1 MYRNVAGTR
10 GKRRIRPRRIAASRL
25 IHAWFRDPMIK
36 EIGSSTFESC
46 SRAPMAMRR
55 LDRSDAFVY

>member
-1 MYRNVAGTR
+1 
-10 GKRRIRPRRIAASRL
+10 
-25 IHAWFRDPMIK
+25 MIK